1 MSVCKRSLCSSRP
14 LLLPKGKQWLSTE
27 PWCTSTSL
35 VVSAKRV
42 FITHQFVVRL
52 QYQQPFCIYSISIT
66 GLVKSI
72 KLSICLGHKM
82 DLQKGQKRGRRKC

>member
-1 MSVCKRSLCSSRP
+1 MSVCKRSLRSSQP

-27 PWCTSTSL
+27 PWCASTSL
-35 VVSAKRV
+35 VASTKRV
-42 FITHQFVVRL
+42 SITHHCTNINRPSVV
-52 QYQQPFCIYSISIT
+52 SISIT

-82 DLQKGQKRGRRKC
+82 